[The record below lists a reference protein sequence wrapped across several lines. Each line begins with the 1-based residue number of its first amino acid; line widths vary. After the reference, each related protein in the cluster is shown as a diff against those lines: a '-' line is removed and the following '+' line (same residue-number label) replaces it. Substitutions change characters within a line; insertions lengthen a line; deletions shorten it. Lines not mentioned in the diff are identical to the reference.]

1 MTTPCTKGARH
12 KWQFVKNTTNG
23 MSASRGGICFTLR
36 GLYRCECGQTKL
48 GTADHEASNP
58 LNDFVAALAG
68 EKTK

>member
-1 MTTPCTKGARH
+1 MTTPCTKGTRH
-12 KWQFVKNTTNG
+12 KWHFVKNTTNG
-23 MSASRGGICFTLR
+23 MSVSRGGIRLTLR

-48 GTADHEASNP
+48 STADHEANNP